1 MRKEAEQYKINRFF
15 SRREAPRK
23 EGRALSRSLGIEIAG
38 TPVMKRSWIIMSRE
52 KASSI
57 LSLLMRG

>member
-1 MRKEAEQYKINRFF
+1 MRKEAEQYKFNRFF

-38 TPVMKRSWIIMSRE
+38 TPVMKRS
-52 KASSI
+52 
-57 LSLLMRG
+57 